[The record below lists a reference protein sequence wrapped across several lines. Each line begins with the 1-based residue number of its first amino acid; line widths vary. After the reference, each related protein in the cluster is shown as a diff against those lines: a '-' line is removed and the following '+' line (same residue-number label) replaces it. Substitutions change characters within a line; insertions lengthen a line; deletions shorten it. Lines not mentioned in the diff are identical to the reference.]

1 MLVTWD
7 LGVHR
12 PGAVVVQEDQPFP
25 REGDHRPPDKLN
37 KSDISLI
44 TQKALVPANVPS
56 STR

>member
-25 REGDHRPPDKLN
+25 REGDHRPPDKLKN
-37 KSDISLI
+37 SKSSRPSKRTIFN
-44 TQKALVPANVPS
+44 PAGVNIV
-56 STR
+56 